1 MSTRAALVLL
11 LIAAAL
17 AGCGGDDGDDA
28 NANELAVPWVN
39 PDGDPP
45 YIGSLSVNPADSSL
59 FMGTNTGLW
68 RIADGASRPQKVTGE
83 LTTPDGSGRVSEA
96 LVAQFTG
103 PDTAIGSGHPAAGQ
117 ALPPVL
123 GLIRTTDGARTWESV
138 SELGT
143 SDFHALELSS
153 GRIVGALFG
162 QSQVLVSSDDGRS
175 WEGRAAPMALVDL
188 AVDPEN
194 PDRWV
199 GTTEQGLFVSD
210 DAGESWRQLEP
221 IPNVR
226 LAWQPGGDVY
236 RVDPGGPVKV
246 SSDGG
251 QSWQERGSTG
261 GEPHAMT
268 VTEDGTVYVA
278 LLDGTVKV
286 SDDGGETFTD
296 LVRGG

>member
-1 MSTRAALVLL
+1 MPALL
-11 LIAAAL
+11 LLMILAVAAV
-17 AGCGGDDGDDA
+17 AGCGGSDDGGDA
-28 NANELAVPWVN
+28 NAGDLAVAWVN
-39 PDGDPP
+39 PDGDTP

-59 FMGTNTGLW
+59 WMGTNTGLW
-68 RIADGASRPQKVTGE
+68 RIEEGASKPQKVTGQ
-83 LTTPDGSGRVSEA
+83 LTTPDGSGQVSEA

-103 PDTAIGSGHPAAGQ
+103 PDTMIGSGHPASGE

-123 GLIRTTDGARTWESV
+123 GLIRSADAGRTWESV

-143 SDFHALELSS
+143 VDFHALELSS

-162 QSQVLVSSDDGRS
+162 DAQVLVSSDDGRN
-175 WEGRAAPMALVDL
+175 WDTKTAPMPLVDL
-188 AVDPEN
+188 AVDPAN

-199 GTTEQGLFVSD
+199 GTSEQGLFVSD
-210 DAGESWRQLEP
+210 DGGQTWRQRDP
-221 IPNVR
+221 IPNIR
-226 LAWQPGGDVY
+226 LAWQPGGDLH

-251 QSWQERGSTG
+251 ESWQERGSTG

-268 VTEDGTVYVA
+268 VEEDGTIYVA
-278 LLDGTVKV
+278 LLDGTLKV

-296 LVRGG
+296 RVSGG